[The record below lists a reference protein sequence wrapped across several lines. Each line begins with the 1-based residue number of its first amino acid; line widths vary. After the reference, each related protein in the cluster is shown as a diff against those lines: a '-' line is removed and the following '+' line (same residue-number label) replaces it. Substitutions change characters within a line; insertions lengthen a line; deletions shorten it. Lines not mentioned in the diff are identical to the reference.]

1 MFGHFTTLCIKGL
14 NYKMFPQNKSF
25 INSGDTPILD
35 LNISDVGNW
44 RFFRWV
50 LAYLSLANNSFV
62 GIVYP
67 AFHLSAMEHSY

>member
-1 MFGHFTTLCIKGL
+1 M
-14 NYKMFPQNKSF
+14 SF

-67 AFHLSAMEHSY
+67 AFHLSTMEHSY